1 MKSKFLKK
9 AVAVALSAITAVS
22 TLAVCM
28 TSASA
33 ATDGGNVGA
42 DLSSIAL
49 TSNPG
54 KYMTRVFRCDESA
67 IDAYAFC
74 IDPTQWCP
82 IQSAADESATV
93 TYTGSSVQQPTD
105 RKEKN
110 RLKNILYYGFGGP
123 GWDES
128 TKNKIKELCKNNPE
142 WNSRLDGNGNEIDKF
157 TDVDKNCFPKSEQD
171 QEFLYYALTHFAT
184 SIAAGTTRANPHTN
198 AIEPTSILYNHRYNT
213 DDFVNVCKG
222 LYDYIQDVKA
232 KSLAGGIYD
241 RLDIYYL
248 YPDGLKLANNPMYY
262 QRIAVPVFKR
272 IVLDLQ
278 KTSLNPSLSDGNS
291 CYSLAGAE
299 YGVYNDISKAE
310 KDAKGETRSERWAN
324 SLPGYIRTDEKGYGQ
339 YSFGNP
345 YFKVPIGTY
354 YALEAAAPK
363 GYRLSDDVVEFKDTG
378 ETTSDGY
385 AIYRAVCSDT
395 PESDPIGVMLQKKS
409 TTGLQAESGDLAGAE
424 FEVSYYDVDPNVVT
438 SLEEL
443 QKTGKSPLRTWVFK
457 TDKKGQLQ
465 YSDKC
470 KVSGPELY
478 YHSSGRPSIPTG
490 ALTFKEVKAPTS
502 GKYLVNDETFFTP
515 ITSDGKDSTEVDL
528 DIIVPEVPATA
539 GLTIQKSSEDGIV
552 EDLWFRVKSDNG
564 YTNDFATNALGTIS
578 VEGLDVYDG
587 NGKKISYTITE
598 LGFKNSDGKYTLPKR
613 YKATEPKTVTLD
625 ETQNVVV
632 RFENKVVN
640 GGINIVK
647 TSDDGKVEN
656 IYFEIKGSNGIV
668 RNVVTDKN
676 GQVSISALPVY
687 DNDNNVVSYTVKE
700 LGIKNGDGTYS
711 IPKKYI
717 VPKPQTVTLDSGTQD
732 LGLVKTIN
740 VQNKIV
746 KGSLEINKTSTDSKI
761 EGVWFNITSA
771 NGFDENYA
779 TDKNGNIT
787 ITDLDVYDDTDKK
800 IEYTIKE
807 LGIKDASGKII
818 FPAYYYNVNNA
829 KVTLEENTTTTAPTF
844 ENKNKLGQIR
854 ITKRGEDGV
863 LNGFTFRVSSITDGY
878 TYNEIFTQKSISG
891 IRVRNLQPFLADGTP
906 IQYKVEEVGFR
917 YPNKTYADGE
927 YDPLPARYIKAEPEY
942 VEWNPDNADKDFSSP
957 SYQPTIEYQN
967 LNLIK
972 KGSVEVIKVSDDG
985 KIADIWFEVKGSNGI
1000 VRKVVTDTNGKA
1012 SVNDLYVY
1020 GDDNNAVVYTITELG
1035 FKNSDGTYALPDRY
1049 NAPPAQTVTINY
1061 DETTQTGF
1069 ANATFKNTL
1078 KKGSVSINKTDTS
1091 GKGLAN
1097 VEFCLYSKDGNA
1109 ISLIEDAPGRYTY
1122 GDGGTVKTLV
1132 TTDDGNSCN
1141 INIDKLPYGDYY
1153 FLETSSPNGFLPYA
1167 EKIPFNI
1174 KENNQKV
1181 SLTCANQKSMF
1192 DTGGSGVIPI
1202 YLIGIAS
1209 LLLAGTIIVKSKYKK
1224 SRNEVKKMQK
1234 HIFSKSLSLV
1244 LVIMMLFVSI
1254 IPFTVSAATQLDSNK
1269 KVSITLQCS
1278 KPGYTFEV
1286 FEVAKLTST
1295 TLGTYE
1301 TSYKPL
1307 ISEISDEVKSGDTKA
1322 TLLKLDNL
1330 STLPSGVISYGS
1342 FDSKDKTKT
1351 FSELEQGIY
1360 YVKCVKYPAGVK
1372 SVENSVVALPYFGDN
1387 GWIYSVDPINLAT
1400 KVADDVPT
1408 THKEITN
1415 STKNSKNYT
1424 DVSIGD
1430 TVEFKITNATAGSS
1444 SMKLNTYTVY
1454 DEMSKGLTLNNKSVK
1469 VYLADKNG
1477 EKLSDV
1483 SSNDYK
1489 LNITEQGDGK
1499 VTKFNLSLNAAYLAK
1514 NDFYETN
1521 VNSVIVTYSATVNK
1535 HAVKGEKGNTN
1546 DDIELKYGNTSG
1558 TDTVPGN
1565 TVYVYTYGVKVL
1577 KLNEENKA
1585 LAGAKFELYLNEA
1598 DAKGNKNALAS
1609 GTSDDQGNVKF
1620 INNKGEEISLK
1631 SGNYFIAEV
1640 EAPENYNLYGDII
1653 PISIDVEYND
1663 IFSNDTWVKNAP
1675 ENGYATCTVTDTK
1688 LIVPQTGGYVWILY
1702 VVGAVSL
1709 IAGLSLLVISK
1720 KAKAQ
1725 KKK

>member
-1 MKSKFLKK
+1 MKSKFLKRV
-9 AVAVALSAITAVS
+9 VAVALSTITAMS
-22 TLAVCM
+22 TFAICA
-28 TSASA
+28 TGASA
-33 ATDGGNVGA
+33 AIEENEGVG
-42 DLSSIAL
+42 SFSNISI
-49 TSNPG
+49 TSTPRC
-54 KYMTRVFRCDESA
+54 KYMTRVFRCDDSN

-74 IDPTQWCP
+74 LDPAQWSP
-82 IQSAADESATV
+82 IANSGSDSNTV
-93 TYTGSSVQQPTD
+93 TYSGEDIKKASDDSGM
-105 RKEKN
+105 KN
-110 RLKNILYYGFGGP
+110 LLYFGWGGP
-123 GWDES
+123 GWDKDTE
-128 TKNKIKELCKNNPE
+128 NKIKELCKQYPNWVYR
-142 WNSRLDGNGNEIDKF
+142 WNAEEHDYGSKF
-157 TDVDKNCFPKSEQD
+157 VEVDENSFPKDADDQD
-171 QEFLYYALTHFAT
+171 LLYYALTHFVTSIWCGDSEKRYVWGKGEQPT
-184 SIAAGTTRANPHTN
+184 SIAEYNPDV
-198 AIEPTSILYNHRYNT
+198 T
-213 DDFVNVCKG
+213 DSFVNVCKE
-222 LYDYIQDVKA
+222 LYNYLIEEKPKLKGDMR
-232 KSLAGGIYD
+232 D
-241 RLDIYYL
+241 RLDVYYL
-248 YPDGLKLANNPMYY
+248 YPDGLNLKEYAKYY
-262 QRIAVPVFKR
+262 QRIVVPVFKR

-278 KTSLNPSLSDGNS
+278 KSSSNPSLSDDNS

-299 YGVYNDISKAE
+299 YGVYNDRTKAE
-310 KDAKGETRSERWAN
+310 KDAKGKTKSERWAN
-324 SLPGYIRTDEKGYGQ
+324 SLSGYIKTDENGYGQ
-339 YSFGNP
+339 FSFGDP
-345 YFKVPIGTY
+345 YRKVPLGTY
-354 YALEAAAPK
+354 FALEAAAPK
-363 GYRLSDDVVEFKDTG
+363 GYKLSNDIVEFKDSG
-378 ETTSDGY
+378 KKTSDGY
-385 AIYRAVCSDT
+385 AIYRAVCSDI

-409 TTGLQAESGDLAGAE
+409 TTGLQAADGDLAGAG
-424 FEVSYYDVDPNVVT
+424 FEVSYYDVDPTTVT

-443 QKTGKSPLRTWVFK
+443 KATGKSPLRTWVFK
-457 TDKKGQLQ
+457 TNEYGITRYDNSYKI
-465 YSDKC
+465 
-470 KVSGPELY
+470 SGPELY
-478 YHSSGRPSIPTG
+478 TVLYEASNKRVPQIPLG

-502 GKYLVNDETFFTP
+502 GKYLINEETFFTT
-515 ITSDGKDSTEVDL
+515 ITGEEGDVEEVNL

-552 EDLWFRVKSDNG
+552 EDLWFRVESDNG
-564 YTNDFATNALGTIS
+564 YTNDFATNELGTIS
-578 VEGLDVYDG
+578 LEGLDVYDG

-613 YKATEPKTVTLD
+613 YKKTEAQTITLD

-632 RFENKVVN
+632 RFENKVIN

-676 GQVSISALPVY
+676 GKVSISALPVY
-687 DNDNNVVSYTVKE
+687 DNDNNVVSYAVKE

-761 EGVWFNITSA
+761 EGVWFNVTDT

-779 TDKNGNIT
+779 TNKNGNIT

-818 FPAYYYNVNNA
+818 FPAYYYGTANV
-829 KVTLEENTTTTAPTF
+829 TISLEANGTTTKTF
-844 ENKNKLGQIR
+844 ENKNKLG
-854 ITKRGEDGV
+854 TLWFVKKADDGET
-863 LNGFTFRVSSITDGY
+863 NGFTFRVSSVTTGCSYDK
-878 TYNEIFTQKSISG
+878 IFTQTGSIG
-891 IRVRNLQPFLADGTP
+891 IRIQNLQPFLVDGTP
-906 IQYKVEEVGFR
+906 IRYKIEEVGFR

-927 YDPLPARYIKAEPEY
+927 YDPLPSRYAKAEPQY
-942 VEWNPDNADKDFSSP
+942 VEWDIDKDFSNP
-957 SYQPTIEYQN
+957 AIQPIKTFDVLNRYKPIDIEVY
-967 LNLIK
+967 K
-972 KGSVEVIKVSDDG
+972 KSEDNMVEG
-985 KIADIWFEVKGSNGI
+985 IWFKIEG
-1000 VRKVVTDTNGKA
+1000 TNGTELQACTDKA
-1012 SVNDLYVY
+1012 GKAVFKNLPVY
-1020 GDDNNAVVYTITELG
+1020 KRAGVGVYYTVTELG
-1035 FKNSDGTYALPDRY
+1035 EKQSDGTYKIPFRY
-1049 NAPPAQTVTINY
+1049 NTPMPQKVFAPTVAKY
-1061 DETTQTGF
+1061 DETKQVGI
-1069 ANATFKNTL
+1069 ASLTFENTL
-1078 KKGSVSINKTDTS
+1078 KKGSVSINKTDTN

-1097 VEFCLYSKDGNA
+1097 VDFCLYSKDGNA

-1132 TTDDGNSCN
+1132 TTDDGKSCN
-1141 INIDKLPYGDYY
+1141 INVDKLPYGDYY
-1153 FLETSSPNGFLPYA
+1153 FLETSSPSGFLPYA
-1167 EKIPFNI
+1167 EKIPFSIN
-1174 KENNQKV
+1174 ETNQKV

-1202 YLIGIAS
+1202 YLIGVAS
-1209 LLLAGTIIVKSKYKK
+1209 LLLAGTIIIKSKYKK
-1224 SRNEVKKMQK
+1224 SRKEVKKMQK

-1254 IPFTVSAATQLDSNK
+1254 PFTVSAATLDSNK

-1295 TLGTYE
+1295 TSGTYE

-1342 FDSKDKTKT
+1342 FESKDKTKT

-1360 YVKCVKYPAGVK
+1360 YIKCVKYPAGVK

-1415 STKNSKNYT
+1415 STKGSKNYT

-1489 LNITEQGDGK
+1489 LNITEQGDGNQYYSMAK
-1499 VTKFNLSLNAAYLAK
+1499 YL
-1514 NDFYETN
+1514 
-1521 VNSVIVTYSATVNK
+1521 
-1535 HAVKGEKGNTN
+1535 
-1546 DDIELKYGNTSG
+1546 
-1558 TDTVPGN
+1558 
-1565 TVYVYTYGVKVL
+1565 
-1577 KLNEENKA
+1577 
-1585 LAGAKFELYLNEA
+1585 
-1598 DAKGNKNALAS
+1598 
-1609 GTSDDQGNVKF
+1609 NVKF
-1620 INNKGEEISLK
+1620 SPRKKLHLWETK
-1631 SGNYFIAEV
+1631 SSMMLTSICQRNIYHIPFIQIRI
-1640 EAPENYNLYGDII
+1640 L
-1653 PISIDVEYND
+1653 
-1663 IFSNDTWVKNAP
+1663 
-1675 ENGYATCTVTDTK
+1675 
-1688 LIVPQTGGYVWILY
+1688 ILY
-1702 VVGAVSL
+1702 RNCVF
-1709 IAGLSLLVISK
+1709 
-1720 KAKAQ
+1720 
-1725 KKK
+1725 